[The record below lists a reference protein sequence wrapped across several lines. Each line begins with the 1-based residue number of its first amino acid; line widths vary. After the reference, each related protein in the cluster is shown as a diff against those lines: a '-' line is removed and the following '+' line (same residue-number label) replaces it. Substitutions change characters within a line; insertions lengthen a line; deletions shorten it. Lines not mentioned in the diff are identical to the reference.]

1 MSMRK
6 RAAELLEQGH
16 YNDRPS
22 RVLNL
27 LLILLIFLNVIA
39 IILGSESDFYER
51 YKRPLWAFEVFSV
64 LVFTV
69 EYFARVW
76 SAVDLQE
83 FADKR
88 PILGRL
94 RYMLTPMALIDLVA
108 ILPFYLSLYVSF
120 DLRFLRV
127 VRMLRLLKL
136 TRYSPALGALL
147 DVIQQEAEALL
158 AAFVVLLLMLVFSAS
173 GIYLLEGDIQP
184 DTFGSIPSSMWWSIV
199 TLTTVGYGDV
209 VPVTTGGKVF
219 AGLIGLIGIGMI
231 AVPAAILASGFA
243 ECIHERRRK
252 YNERIHDLLRDG
264 ILDEKDL
271 MQLEGLRRELG
282 LRSDEALH
290 LIRDMLHEARDA
302 QLSNCPHCGEDLH
315 EERQPDP

>member
-1 MSMRK
+1 MRVRK
-6 RAAELLEQGH
+6 RAAELLEQGR
-16 YNDRPS
+16 YNDRSS

-27 LLILLIFLNVIA
+27 LLILLISLNVFA
-39 IILGSESDFYER
+39 IILGSEAGFYARFQRE
-51 YKRPLWAFEVFSV
+51 LWIFEVFSV
-64 LVFTV
+64 LIFTV
-69 EYFARVW
+69 EYLARVW
-76 SAVDLQE
+76 SAIDLEEMQ
-83 FADKR
+83 DKR

-94 RYMLTPMALIDLVA
+94 RYMLTPMALIDLLA

-147 DVIQQEAEALL
+147 DVIQREMEALL
-158 AAFVVLLLMLVFSAS
+158 AAFVVLLLMLVFSSS

-184 DTFGSIPSSMWWSIV
+184 ETFGSVPSSMWWSIV

-243 ECIHERRRK
+243 ESIHERRRK

-264 ILDEKDL
+264 MLDEKDRW
-271 MQLEGLRRELG
+271 QLEGLRRDLG
-282 LRSDEALH
+282 LRSDEALQ
-290 LIRDMLHEARDA
+290 LIHGILQEAR
-302 QLSNCPHCGEDLH
+302 QTTLSHCPHCGEQLH
-315 EERQPDP
+315 TE